1 MLIIASEE
9 VFEKTVIV
17 VGSDRLETFEADC
30 NAFRLGL
37 FDAMSSAHA
46 LNLFTAVAEGW

>member
-1 MLIIASEE
+1 M
-9 VFEKTVIV
+9 VIV
-17 VGSDRLETFEADC
+17 VGSDQLETFEADC

-46 LNLFTAVAEGW
+46 LNLFTAVAKGW

>member
-1 MLIIASEE
+1 MLTILSEE
-9 VFEKTVIV
+9 GFEKMVIV
-17 VGSDRLETFEADC
+17 VGSDRLKTFDADC

-46 LNLFTAVAEGW
+46 LNLFTAVAEGS